1 MDAPGR
7 WGLEGRTVVVTGGSK
22 GLGRAC
28 VEEMARLGA
37 RVLTVSA
44 PPLPP
49 AAGRTDRR

>member
-37 RVLTVSA
+37 RVLTVSG
-44 PPLPP
+44 PGP
-49 AAGRTDRR
+49 AAP